1 MFISDIRTQ
10 FYDVILHHRVL
21 VLVAND
27 VDAICACKILQTL
40 FQWDHIQYTLV
51 PVFGKDD
58 VERAFLE
65 HSEQLKYVV
74 LINCGGTVNLLESL
88 QPEKGVVFFVCDSHR
103 PLHLWNVYNETQVK
117 LLMNPDDDF
126 DIPSYEDVFRDDE
139 SDSEDSG
146 AESDSSEPT
155 GKRRRFDEEALERR
169 LNRRQERRNWED
181 KRSKILFDYEEF
193 SYYGSSTAVV
203 MYNLAWKKSKDT
215 NDLLWWAIIGL
226 TDQLVHK
233 KIDREK
239 YVSDVTEL
247 NRHVA
252 RHNHRGEDEENT
264 VSVNSMK
271 ISFLPDLQLVLYRHW
286 SIYESMKHSTYTAC
300 NLKLWTLKGQKKLKE
315 FLADMGLP
323 LAQCQQ
329 KFSAMDITYKNT
341 IRDMLEGSARKFG
354 LENITL
360 PSFHA
365 QYGFKNKFCAFDI
378 AYAVEAVLES
388 VDKGK
393 SVEERFLEALDC
405 LSRSYIDK
413 LHKGITLSKL
423 QLQAVVSQVQS
434 LLDMGQVVS
443 AGPFLYAFIPEGTP
457 ESKFFAHPNCL
468 SMLARFVLEAY
479 VKMSKSKRAKNL
491 PLVMTAPLN
500 PESGTSLVIGIPP
513 LPELEQ
519 SSRNFFGRAFEQAG
533 KKTDSRTLH
542 NHFDSSIMELKTG
555 DRSKFFDALIA
566 LLS

>member
-1 MFISDIRTQ
+1 MFVTDIRTQ

-27 VDAICACKILQTL
+27 VDALCACKILQTL

-51 PVFGKDD
+51 PVAGKHD
-58 VERAFLE
+58 VERTYFE
-65 HSEQLKYVV
+65 HSEQVKYVI
-74 LINCGGTVNLLESL
+74 LINCGGSINLLETL
-88 QPEKGVVFFVCDSHR
+88 QPDKNVVFFICDNHR
-103 PLHLWNVYNETQVK
+103 PLDLWNVYNETQIK
-117 LLMNPDDDF
+117 LLMSPDDDF
-126 DIPSYEDVFRDDE
+126 EIPSYDDVFRDDE
-139 SDSEDSG
+139 SDEDSG
-146 AESDSSEPT
+146 AESDSSEPS
-155 GKRRRFDEEALERR
+155 GKRQRYDEEALERR
-169 LNRRQERRNWED
+169 LDRRQERRNWEE
-181 KRSKILFDYEEF
+181 RRAKILFDYEEF
-193 SYYGSSTAVV
+193 SYFGSSAAVV
-203 MYNLAWKKSKDT
+203 MYNLAWKRSKDT
-215 NDLLWWAIIGL
+215 NDLLWWAIVGL
-226 TDQLVHK
+226 TDQLLHK

-252 RHNHRGEDEENT
+252 RHNHRGEDDENV

-271 ISFLPDLQLVLYRHW
+271 ISFMPDLQLVLYRHW
-286 SIYESMKHSTYTAC
+286 SVYESLKHSSYTAC
-300 NLKLWTLKGQKKLKE
+300 TLKLWTLKGKKKLNE

-329 KFSAMDITYKNT
+329 KFSAMDITFKNN
-341 IRDMLEGSARKFG
+341 IRDLLESSAKKFG
-354 LENITL
+354 LDNITL

-388 VDKGK
+388 IDKDK
-393 SVEERFLEALDC
+393 SSEERFLDALDC
-405 LSRSYIDK
+405 LSRSYIDR
-413 LHKGITLSKL
+413 LHKGLESAKL
-423 QLQAVVSQVQS
+423 QLQAMVTEVQS

-457 ESKFFAHPNCL
+457 ETKFFAHPNCL
-468 SMLARFVLEAY
+468 SMLARFTLEAY

-491 PLVMTAPLN
+491 PLVMTAPLDT
-500 PESGTSLVIGIPP
+500 ETGTSLVVGVPP

-519 SSRNFFGRAFEQAG
+519 SARNFFGRAFEQAG
-533 KKTDSRTLH
+533 DKTGSRTLH
-542 NHFDSSIMELKTG
+542 NHFDPSIMELKTE
-555 DRSKFFDALIA
+555 DRSKFFDALIS